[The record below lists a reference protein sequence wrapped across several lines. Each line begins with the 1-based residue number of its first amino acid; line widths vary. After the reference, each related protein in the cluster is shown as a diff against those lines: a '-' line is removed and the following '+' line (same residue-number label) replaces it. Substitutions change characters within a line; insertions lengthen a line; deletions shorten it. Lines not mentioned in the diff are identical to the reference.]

1 MQSFHKAEAQASP
14 PSTIFDT
21 VRPLRNRLKLP
32 AKNILQGYRVDGV
45 TTKKDVAKKC
55 TFSPVGEN
63 RGRDGKMAAFFT
75 GNRNGFLLILFSER
89 APKKAWQKSTLF
101 CHVMFRSLQI

>member
-1 MQSFHKAEAQASP
+1 M
-14 PSTIFDT
+14 
-21 VRPLRNRLKLP
+21 
-32 AKNILQGYRVDGV
+32 

-55 TFSPVGEN
+55 TFSPMGEN

-89 APKKAWQKSTLF
+89 APKKNMAKKYTFLPCYVSFFANMTA
-101 CHVMFRSLQI
+101 R

>member
-1 MQSFHKAEAQASP
+1 
-14 PSTIFDT
+14 
-21 VRPLRNRLKLP
+21 LKLS

-63 RGRDGKMAAFFT
+63 RGRDGKMAV
-75 GNRNGFLLILFSER
+75 FLLEIGMV
-89 APKKAWQKSTLF
+89 F
-101 CHVMFRSLQI
+101 C

>member
-1 MQSFHKAEAQASP
+1 MQGFHKVEAQASP

-21 VRPLRNRLKLP
+21 VRPPRDRLKLP

-75 GNRNGFLLILFSER
+75 GNRNGFLLTLFSER
-89 APKKAWQKSTLF
+89 APKKTWQKSTLF
-101 CHVMFRSLQI
+101 CHVMYHSLQI